1 MFLKP
6 VIIHCCV
13 IWWDMKYCKWTCAMT
28 TLYINIYLCRECC
41 KTSSI
46 CLIMTTENLIWP
58 VFFYFSVHSDPQRN
72 IYFSADYKQYIFYAE
87 KNMISFI
94 SFIHSKLYNELWFEP
109 LKFRRWF
116 RQLCTFFKIK
126 NHGKPEYP
134 LNKIPS
140 SHVRFIT
147 SVLSL
152 K

>member
-13 IWWDMKYCKWTCAMT
+13 IWWDRKYCKWTCAT
-28 TLYINIYLCRECC
+28 TILYINIYLRRECC

-46 CLIMTTENLIWP
+46 CLMTTENLIWP

-72 IYFSADYKQYIFYAE
+72 IYFSADYKQYIFYTE

-94 SFIHSKLYNELWFEP
+94 SFIHSKLYNELRFES